1 MRVNS
6 QTGYYSSFLV
16 RIWVEDGKIVRGRI
30 QHVGTRQSVYFSDLD
45 KMVEFVM
52 AHCHAFPNNGVESA
66 DGGKSGFAKS
76 QLSLELGGD

>member
-16 RIWVEDGKIVRGRI
+16 KIWVEDGKIVRGRI
-30 QHVGTRQSVYFSDLD
+30 QHVGTRESAYFSDLD

-52 AHCHAFPNNGVESA
+52 SHSQTSAKDLAEPAVGESGA
-66 DGGKSGFAKS
+66 AKC
-76 QLSLELGGD
+76 QLSLELRGD